1 MASNGL
7 PLNFCN
13 LTKHFLFSTMFKK
26 NWPFDKMLTD
36 CQIYFTQINQIAKL
50 QTFYFIVF
58 QKYILEVT
66 FL

>member
-1 MASNGL
+1 
-7 PLNFCN
+7 
-13 LTKHFLFSTMFKK
+13 
-26 NWPFDKMLTD
+26 MLTD